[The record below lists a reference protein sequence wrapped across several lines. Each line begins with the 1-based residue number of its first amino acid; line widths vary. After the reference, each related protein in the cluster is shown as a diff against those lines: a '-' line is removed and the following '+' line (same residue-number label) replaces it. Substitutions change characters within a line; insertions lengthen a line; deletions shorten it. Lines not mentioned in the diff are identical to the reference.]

1 MLNQQEA
8 KVVWVIK
15 NMNKLKLKLKRER
28 LKNKMIIQSY
38 QYSKT
43 NNQMDKNIFIE
54 RMYVLTQKF
63 NQA

>member
-1 MLNQQEA
+1 
-8 KVVWVIK
+8 
-15 NMNKLKLKLKRER
+15 
-28 LKNKMIIQSY
+28 MIIQSY

>member
-1 MLNQQEA
+1 M
-8 KVVWVIK
+8 IK
-15 NMNKLKLKLKRER
+15 NMNKLKPKLSIKLKRER

-43 NNQMDKNIFIE
+43 NKQMDKNIFIE